1 MGNRYNFVSICL
13 FILCV
18 LCIQTHFIQL
28 TSYDETII
36 RTDKIDAKYYYIP
49 NVFGE
54 TKTNS
59 QNQSVV
65 TKVKDSANNGS
76 NVNQVLTTKGSN
88 LNWSINFIL
97 LAIDALSSI
106 YRMFA
111 ALGLSFATAI
121 IFGILAAR
129 KPLASKIIIPVIDI
143 LQSVPIL
150 GFFPAAIAF
159 FITLSNESSIGIEM
173 AAIFLIFTS
182 MVWNMIF
189 SVYES
194 VLSIPSE
201 LLETTYAYRANPF
214 LRLRRLYLPASIP
227 KLIYNS
233 IMSWAAGWYFLTAA
247 EIISLGSKTFT
258 LHGLGSLLGRS
269 VSSGQFLQAM
279 VALSMLIVVIM
290 VIDLFFWR
298 PLESYANRFNYDSSS
313 SSAFTIVK
321 SKNNRSHLLNRYND
335 NIPRLFRNAATFST
349 GYLSDFLNKSPRP
362 LMHIKSGRLI
372 DIFSK
377 IISSSELQIFPVIHH
392 WFDTKRNLKIFGII
406 LLSISVS
413 LIVLVIFHEGIIIY
427 KSILSLNQMYASL
440 YTDSKSAKIVTQIPL
455 ALFLSY
461 LRLAAA
467 YLITMMWTIPVA
479 IKIAHHPRFNHF
491 MFLFQ
496 TFAAI
501 PATAFFPFAIA
512 VINYV
517 PGGFEFLSILLI
529 LTGMQWYLLFNL
541 IGGLHSMPAN
551 IEETA
556 RAFRATRGQYIRKV
570 LFPSIYPSFITGSI
584 TGWGGGWNALIVA
597 EYLVLGNK
605 TYAVLGIGSL
615 LDRASYD
622 VGNTVLVLLLVGIMS
637 VVIVMINRLIW
648 RQIYKKVVKKYSINT

>member
-1 MGNRYNFVSICL
+1 
-13 FILCV
+13 
-18 LCIQTHFIQL
+18 
-28 TSYDETII
+28 
-36 RTDKIDAKYYYIP
+36 
-49 NVFGE
+49 
-54 TKTNS
+54 
-59 QNQSVV
+59 
-65 TKVKDSANNGS
+65 
-76 NVNQVLTTKGSN
+76 
-88 LNWSINFIL
+88 
-97 LAIDALSSI
+97 
-106 YRMFA
+106 
-111 ALGLSFATAI
+111 
-121 IFGILAAR
+121 
-129 KPLASKIIIPVIDI
+129 
-143 LQSVPIL
+143 
-150 GFFPAAIAF
+150 
-159 FITLSNESSIGIEM
+159 
-173 AAIFLIFTS
+173 
-182 MVWNMIF
+182 
-189 SVYES
+189 
-194 VLSIPSE
+194 
-201 LLETTYAYRANPF
+201 
-214 LRLRRLYLPASIP
+214 
-227 KLIYNS
+227 
-233 IMSWAAGWYFLTAA
+233 
-247 EIISLGSKTFT
+247 
-258 LHGLGSLLGRS
+258 
-269 VSSGQFLQAM
+269 
-279 VALSMLIVVIM
+279 
-290 VIDLFFWR
+290 
-298 PLESYANRFNYDSSS
+298 
-313 SSAFTIVK
+313 
-321 SKNNRSHLLNRYND
+321 
-335 NIPRLFRNAATFST
+335 
-349 GYLSDFLNKSPRP
+349 
-362 LMHIKSGRLI
+362 
-372 DIFSK
+372 
-377 IISSSELQIFPVIHH
+377 
-392 WFDTKRNLKIFGII
+392 
-406 LLSISVS
+406 
-413 LIVLVIFHEGIIIY
+413 
-427 KSILSLNQMYASL
+427 MYASL

-637 VVIVMINRLIW
+637 LVIVMINRLIW